1 MRASPMAKSIHIL
14 IPHYKLRV
22 ALPHCEISHL
32 STTPR
37 YLIAATSSVVGVGR
51 PLYMYV
57 SLVKQL
63 IYCLL
68 PASHK
73 YFLYMQAFI
82 AEPEMVKLVHFQG
95 YPEQLLPVVV
105 AGIPSMHICLKFIP
119 ELVTQPHTQKQVQ

>member
-1 MRASPMAKSIHIL
+1 MGLDGPEWDMEEARVRASPMAKSIHIL

-63 IYCLL
+63 ISYKYCLSL
-68 PASHK
+68 ASHK
-73 YFLYMQAFI
+73 YFLYMRR
-82 AEPEMVKLVHFQG
+82 
-95 YPEQLLPVVV
+95 
-105 AGIPSMHICLKFIP
+105 PS
-119 ELVTQPHTQKQVQ
+119 